1 MTSAP
6 VEAAA
11 SRRPQSWPVPLDDP
25 TVPDTTALLKTSSS
39 ALPTGLR
46 TIASL
51 QGTRAERSVRLMAI
65 TPDST
70 REAER
75 FRDWTPELLAE
86 LEANSWNPESA
97 RACCWRTHAP
107 VCGAIRLA
115 PGERTGFTGRSSTAS
130 GRASAAV
137 ARGATRATAARTRS
151 APTSARR
158 APSRSVADSM
168 IHDLENS
175 GSADFAFTTFE
186 FLDSANDPTPNPSG
200 EPR

>member
-6 VEAAA
+6 V
-11 SRRPQSWPVPLDDP
+11 
-25 TVPDTTALLKTSSS
+25 LKTSSS

-46 TIASL
+46 TITSL
-51 QGTRAERSVRLMAI
+51 QGGRAERSVRLMAI

-107 VCGAIRLA
+107 VCGEIRLA

-151 APTSARR
+151 APTS
-158 APSRSVADSM
+158 VADSM
-168 IHDLENS
+168 MHDLENS
-175 GSADFAFTTFE
+175 GSADFVFTTFE